1 MLADLIRFSYSRRAV
16 LRWLLPLIAAM
27 ALLGSSVMS
36 WAAAGF
42 VEDSSCCCPDKA
54 KCKCHDHAGKP
65 ASAPTMKRCDGD
77 AKWVAPTVAPAV
89 QDAEPPLATDVRV
102 APVATPFCAAVP
114 SERAIEVETPPF

>member
-1 MLADLIRFSYSRRAV
+1 V

-42 VEDSSCCCPDKA
+42 VENSSCCCPDKA

-65 ASAPTMKRCDGD
+65 APAPTMKRCNGD
-77 AKWVAPTVAPAV
+77 AQWVAPTVAPAV
-89 QDAEPPLATDVRV
+89 TSVQLPPATDVRV
-102 APVATPFCAAVP
+102 AAVATPFRAVVP
-114 SERAIEVETPPF
+114 VNRAIEVETPPF